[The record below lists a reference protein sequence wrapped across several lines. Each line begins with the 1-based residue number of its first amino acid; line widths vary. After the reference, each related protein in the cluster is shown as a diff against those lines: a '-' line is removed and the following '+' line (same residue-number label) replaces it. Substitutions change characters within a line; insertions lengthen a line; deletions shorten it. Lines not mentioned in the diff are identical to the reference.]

1 MCLELGSSV
10 GLTNA
15 LFREVEEIDGL
26 DVLLDRELEHLSR
39 IDLEEAAET
48 YRCVELEVRVIGL
61 AHEEREVE
69 EGAEIFVGEL
79 AVVER
84 RQLRVHVFEVE
95 SLVFEAVGGRL
106 RNWVLGLVHALTNVH
121 VHDSDLVGVA
131 AEHRLVGSEGPR
143 RLHTSRLVL
152 ALLHDAVHL
161 FGEGVTGL
169 VMDGGDSAL
178 LLFW

>member
-39 IDLEEAAET
+39 IGLEESAET
-48 YRCVELEVRVIGL
+48 YRGVELEVRVVSL

-79 AVVER
+79 AVVEW
-84 RQLRVHVFEVE
+84 RQLRVHIFEVE
-95 SLVFEAVGGRL
+95 CLVFE
-106 RNWVLGLVHALTNVH
+106 T
-121 VHDSDLVGVA
+121 
-131 AEHRLVGSEGPR
+131 
-143 RLHTSRLVL
+143 
-152 ALLHDAVHL
+152 
-161 FGEGVTGL
+161 
-169 VMDGGDSAL
+169 M
-178 LLFW
+178 